1 MFKTGHSKVGGR
13 KPGTKNKKTLLGASE
28 LLLGLGINPIQKLV
42 EIAES
47 AESTTDQKINCYKE
61 IAKYTYPKIKA
72 EEAPFNQEAMNLTVQ
87 FVE

>member
-47 AESTTDQKINCYKE
+47 AESIYH
-61 IAKYTYPKIKA
+61 PKTSDNFLKFLI
-72 EEAPFNQEAMNLTVQ
+72 
-87 FVE
+87 